1 MSADAER
8 RARLQRLFQAYTPVA
23 ILGRGQYGA
32 AVLLRSPATG
42 DMVVSK
48 QISIEGMEDAEIL
61 KVENERR
68 ILEMLQH
75 EHVISYFCSWYE
87 AGLNGGAGTLH
98 LVMEYAEGG
107 TLADHISAQAAAQEA
122 FPSTLVC
129 RWISQLASALEH
141 VHAHRVL
148 HRDLKTQNVFLTSS
162 SDVKLGD
169 FGISKTLSTNS
180 NLAET
185 VCGTPYY
192 LSPELVMGQ
201 PYKEPSDV
209 WALGVILFELITLQR

>member
-141 VHAHRVL
+141 AA
-148 HRDLKTQNVFLTSS
+148 SS
-162 SDVKLGD
+162 PWREMVMNK
-169 FGISKTLSTNS
+169 SKVWRAAAASRS
-180 NLAET
+180 SPARAA
-185 VCGTPYY
+185 VTPRPRR
-192 LSPELVMGQ
+192 S
-201 PYKEPSDV
+201 
-209 WALGVILFELITLQR
+209 GVPT